1 MLNVKRMRA
10 GLHLAFDSLF
20 LLAAEL
26 PLNSL
31 NTREISSDFSTA
43 FDHNSRALS
52 SDIELQLR
60 HLRNFP
66 LANKFLVAH
75 HQSLSVRSHFLN
87 VKSTHAD
94 KQQEE
99 GPRWLRPRILLRNK
113 VHCPPSSS
121 KLSCAKLEER
131 LLAFNIS
138 SIETGPWAPR
148 WSPSKLAPSKRNS
161 TSPKQSFARKFHTS
175 TKC

>member
-1 MLNVKRMRA
+1 MGYLKRVHLRCLENLEYSRSYLKIEFFDFKCQRMRA

-31 NTREISSDFSTA
+31 NTRETSSDFSTA

-75 HQSLSVRSHFLN
+75 HQS
-87 VKSTHAD
+87 
-94 KQQEE
+94 
-99 GPRWLRPRILLRNK
+99 
-113 VHCPPSSS
+113 
-121 KLSCAKLEER
+121 
-131 LLAFNIS
+131 
-138 SIETGPWAPR
+138 
-148 WSPSKLAPSKRNS
+148 
-161 TSPKQSFARKFHTS
+161 
-175 TKC
+175 